1 MKIFNLPFQCG
12 KRATKHGPAP
22 TLIIIR
28 FKSVSKMRISL
39 VLASALAVV
48 QLGFGFVGTF
58 HFGVSWGPSDEPY
71 RTGCLCKMRR

>member
-1 MKIFNLPFQCG
+1 
-12 KRATKHGPAP
+12 
-22 TLIIIR
+22 
-28 FKSVSKMRISL
+28 MRISL